1 MHRDICTQ
9 PKLYAKQ
16 RVNSLWASV
25 YNRCHASYNR
35 WLWFRMHISVCLSVW
50 QTEKPNGF
58 HAIWTSRTHLI
69 WMSLYSIW
77 NCKNSCI
84 LIKKHFSFERFRI
97 FFCCVNV
104 FCFSTAIAFCKKRAL
119 YETSDRRISLWAL
132 ANTPNRV
139 AHQCHFTSEVFF
151 LFSSIFLHGS
161 LHGISLRCCYV
172 CPRPR
177 RIYDVSDDKTSYRHR
192 QPHTYT
198 RNFPLVSVWE
208 VLLDIGNRIRC
219 EWWLKTTKKKNHI
232 CAGAHYYIFVEP
244 YNWKLF
250 QQWVG
255 SAISCFALPPSHP
268 SLVIPG
274 FLLPG
279 ALQFG
284 CSKFK
289 WSSCA

>member
-35 WLWFRMHISVCLSVW
+35 WLWFRMHISVCLSMW

-84 LIKKHFSFERFRI
+84 LIKKHFSFERFRV

-151 LFSSIFLHGS
+151 SLLFDIFAWIVAWYFIAMLLRLSSSSTNLWCFGWQNIISTSTAAHIHSEFPTCVSLGS
-161 LHGISLRCCYV
+161 FAWHRKSDSMRVMAKSHQEKKSYLCRC
-172 CPRPR
+172 
-177 RIYDVSDDKTSYRHR
+177 T
-192 QPHTYT
+192 
-198 RNFPLVSVWE
+198 
-208 VLLDIGNRIRC
+208 LLYFCRTI
-219 EWWLKTTKKKNHI
+219 
-232 CAGAHYYIFVEP
+232 
-244 YNWKLF
+244 
-250 QQWVG
+250 
-255 SAISCFALPPSHP
+255 
-268 SLVIPG
+268 
-274 FLLPG
+274 
-279 ALQFG
+279 
-284 CSKFK
+284 
-289 WSSCA
+289 